1 MLPSQPGRREPAIN
15 MPAPVLVA
23 IAVLALI
30 HLVRG
35 FLPDET
41 DAELLLRG
49 GFIPLGWSLRLGI
62 TDVAAALEEARA
74 VTDPELAAF
83 RVALVH
89 YLSAQGGSG
98 PESILTHAVLHG
110 SWLHVG
116 LNCIWL
122 AAFGTPV
129 VRRAG
134 TLRSLVLAVATAI
147 GGALVYWASGPT
159 SPQVMIGASGIVS
172 GFMGAAVTF
181 VFHRGHDEAVD
192 AGRWPAFL
200 RDRNALAF
208 LAVWFVTNAFAGLL
222 ASPLGVAAGGG
233 IAWQAHIGGLL
244 AGLALFPL
252 LDPLRSR

>member
-1 MLPSQPGRREPAIN
+1 MPSSPPGRREPAIN
-15 MPAPVLVA
+15 MPALLVVA
-23 IAVLALI
+23 IAVLVGI

-35 FLPDET
+35 VLPDDT
-41 DAELLLRG
+41 DAEILLRG
-49 GFIPLGWSLRLGI
+49 GFVPLGWSLRFGI
-62 TDVAAALEEARA
+62 TDVAAALDEARA
-74 VTDPELAAF
+74 VADPEVAAF
-83 RVALVH
+83 RVALVR
-89 YLSAQGGSG
+89 YLSAEGGSG
-98 PESILTHAVLHG
+98 PGSILTHAVLHG

-116 LNCIWL
+116 LNCVWL

-134 TLRSLVLAVATAI
+134 TMRSLLLAVATAI

-181 VFHRGHDEAVD
+181 VFHRGPGEAGEP
-192 AGRWPAFL
+192 GRWPAFL
-200 RDRNALAF
+200 RNRNALAF

-222 ASPLGVAAGGG
+222 ASPLGIAAGGG

-252 LDPLRSR
+252 LDPLRDG